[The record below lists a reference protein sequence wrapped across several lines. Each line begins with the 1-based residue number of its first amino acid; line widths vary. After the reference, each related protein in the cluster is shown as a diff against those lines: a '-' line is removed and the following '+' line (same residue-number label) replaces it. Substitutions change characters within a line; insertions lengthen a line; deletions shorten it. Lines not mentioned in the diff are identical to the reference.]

1 MPRVLVS
8 DSKGYLGAGL
18 AKSYTAAE
26 HELVTVDWDNE
37 ETLTKTICEETDIIV
52 VDLVRDLD
60 KANKVLNVLST
71 GVWEEPKTLVA
82 VSSLLTW
89 NESKT
94 KKNKP
99 LTEADFKNRKC
110 TPRFKALKM
119 METLVLNAAKENL
132 TALVVAPGIMYGQQ
146 QDSLASTFR
155 DAWMGEVDL
164 TFLGEGANSFPL
176 IHVNDVA
183 QFVQKVSTSPP
194 EGKQYL
200 VAIDNTE
207 LTQKQVIETISKGLG
222 TGTVAAATDEQRLN
236 MEDGIAQLLI
246 SNMKFNRE
254 NLYITSSDMEWHV
267 EKFGEG
273 FEKVRAEFVATR
285 KLTPLRVSVIGAP
298 GAGKT
303 HYSKLLAAK
312 YYLPHVQIG
321 PLITEALAQEDEI
334 AVEAQA
340 FLEEQASAGGKTGK
354 GKKKAAPKK
363 GKSKGKADDRPRL
376 SPKILAKIVRRKLLS
391 ASCRNKGYVLDGFPH
406 TAQEASALFELKAE
420 GEEEAPPPAEDDEEG
435 EEEKKI
441 NFDASVMCEL
451 VVSLETSKEKAQA
464 RLQSMSEGDTI
475 PGHNDEEGFA
485 RRWATYEYTCDAS
498 KLEGPTEPL
507 AFFRSTEILEVP
519 EDISASEDTGFS
531 NISKYVEAGGK
542 VFNFHPTPK
551 EQADEKE
558 RQDKE
563 ARQAADKAKAVA
575 EQNEAEEK
583 KLRSEQAAQD
593 SERRSNVLQEDQEMV
608 EQASLPLRRYLMQ
621 NVIPK
626 LMDGLLDVS
635 RQHPEDPIDY
645 LAEYLFAH
653 ATTAKN

>member
-18 AKSYTAAE
+18 AQRYTAAE

-37 ETLTKTICEETDIIV
+37 ETLASTICEETDIIV

-71 GVWEEPKTLVA
+71 GAWEEPKTLVA

-132 TALVVAPGIMYGQQ
+132 TSLVVAPGIMYGLG
-146 QDSLASTFR
+146 QDALANIFR
-155 DAWMGEVDL
+155 DAWMGEGDL
-164 TFLGEGANSFPL
+164 LCLGEGANTFPV

-183 QFVQKVSTSPP
+183 QFVEKVSTSPP

-207 LTQKQVIETISKGLG
+207 LTQKQILEAVSKGLG
-222 TGTVAAATDEQRLN
+222 TGAVTPATDEQQLT

-246 SNMKFNRE
+246 SNMKFDRE
-254 NLYITSSDMEWHV
+254 NLQITASDMEWHN
-267 EKFGEG
+267 EKFAEG

-285 KLTPLRVSVIGAP
+285 KLTPLRISVVGAP

-303 HYSKLLAAK
+303 HYSKMLAAK
-312 YYLPHVQIG
+312 YYLPLVQIG
-321 PLITEALAQEDEI
+321 ELVTDALAGEDELAI
-334 AVEAQA
+334 EAKA
-340 FLEEQASAGGKTGK
+340 SLEEQANAGGKGGK

-363 GKSKGKADDRPRL
+363 GKAKGKADERPRL
-376 SPKILAKIVRRKLLS
+376 GPKILAKIVRRKLLS
-391 ASCRNKGYVLDGFPH
+391 ASCRNKGYVLDGFPR
-406 TAQEASALFELKAE
+406 TAQEASALFELKTE
-420 GEEEAPPPAEDDEEG
+420 GEEEEPPAPADDEEG
-435 EEEKKI
+435 EEKKI
-441 NFDASVMCEL
+441 NFDPLVVAQF
-451 VVSLETSKEKAQA
+451 VVSLETTKEAAQA
-464 RLQSMSEGDTI
+464 RLQSMTEADTI
-475 PGHNDEEGFA
+475 AGHNDEDGFA
-485 RRWATYEYTCDAS
+485 RRWATHEYVFDDKA
-498 KLEGPTEPL
+498 EGPTEPL
-507 AFFRSTEILEVP
+507 AFFRGIEVLEVP

-531 NISKYVEAGGK
+531 SISNYVEGGGK
-542 VFNFHPTPK
+542 PFNFHPTPK
-551 EQADEKE
+551 EQQEEKE

-563 ARQAADKAKAVA
+563 AREAAAKAKAVA
-575 EQNEAEEK
+575 EKNEAEERQ
-583 KLRSEQAAQD
+583 LRSEQAAQD
-593 SERRSNVLQEDQEMV
+593 SERQNNVLEEDRQMV
-608 EQASLPLRRYLMQ
+608 EQAALPLRKYLMQ
-621 NVIPK
+621 NVIPQ
-626 LMDGLLDVS
+626 LMDGLMAVS
-635 RQHPEDPIDY
+635 SQHPEDPIDF
-645 LAEYLFAH
+645 LAEYLFEH
-653 ATTAKN
+653 ATKAKN